1 MDIRNLTTFV
11 QVAELGS
18 FSRAAQALGY
28 SQPSISVQIRQL
40 EQELGFQL
48 FDRIG
53 HAVRLTDKGRDALV
67 YAQQVCRLCREMA
80 KDSPEREKRDV
91 LIRLA
96 ASDSLSAYLLEERFS
111 LIRKR
116 YSGIRL
122 SLTAAGTDE
131 LFRLLN
137 HNEVDLVYTLDSHI
151 YDADYVIAGEEKI
164 GVHFIVGRDNPLA
177 QKKALTKNDLLSQ
190 DFLLTEKGMS
200 YRRLLDEW
208 LAKDSMEIRP
218 VLETGRA
225 DLICSL
231 VEQGIGMSFLPDYV
245 TEQAA
250 RRGTIVRLE
259 AEGFA
264 PELWR
269 QLLYHRKKWVSPAMQ
284 AVIELLTQSVP
295 ANQGLPGNTIKHEE
309 G

>member
-80 KDSPEREKRDV
+80 KDSPEGEKRDV

-151 YDADYVIAGEEKI
+151 YDADYVIAGDHNCRREYGVTDEQII
-164 GVHFIVGRDNPLA
+164 GVLTAGVIAGFMFLFGRGIIGSFISGTPEEVAAATQIGWEYLRLMSLCLPVLYLLHIYRS
-177 QKKALTKNDLLSQ
+177 ALQGMGNTVMPMSSGIAEFIMRTLSA
-190 DFLLTEKGMS
+190 FLLPGLIGYPGVFWAEI
-200 YRRLLDEW
+200 
-208 LAKDSMEIRP
+208 LAWA
-218 VLETGRA
+218 GA
-225 DLICSL
+225 DLILMPSYYADL
-231 VEQGIGMSFLPDYV
+231 
-245 TEQAA
+245 
-250 RRGTIVRLE
+250 
-259 AEGFA
+259 
-264 PELWR
+264 
-269 QLLYHRKKWVSPAMQ
+269 RKLQKSA
-284 AVIELLTQSVP
+284 
-295 ANQGLPGNTIKHEE
+295 
-309 G
+309 